1 MINTLDESVNE
12 KEITKKVHFVELC
25 KEEENEVQIEESD
38 KKSEDISEDTS
49 EDEERKNKQIKFNI
63 VHPQKHS
70 SFIEN
75 TYILHNFERTLLL
88 SALLFTTYFIFFWC
102 FFYIIHKVQ
111 MY

>member
-38 KKSEDISEDTS
+38 KKSEDASA
-49 EDEERKNKQIKFNI
+49 DEERKNKQIKFNI